1 MSSYIEISKQEAERL
16 AKDWEEDRES
26 VIQEQFVYEDEGQ
39 YKTIDNRACEFFV
52 ESFVSFTVAE
62 IYLNE
67 FATVD
72 ECLLVDKVVGETLR
86 ALDQNF
92 DNLREKYESK
102 CADYND
108 LKCAVDER
116 TKLYS
121 EQTNTINKLCA
132 RIHKLEKI
140 IISKELEKLENE

>member
-1 MSSYIEISKQEAERL
+1 MSNYNEVSKDEVIRL
-16 AKDWEEDRES
+16 LTSLEET
-26 VIQEQFVYEDEGQ
+26 Y
-39 YKTIDNRACEFFV
+39 N
-52 ESFVSFTVAE
+52 
-62 IYLNE
+62 
-67 FATVD
+67 
-72 ECLLVDKVVGETLR
+72 
-86 ALDQNF
+86 
-92 DNLREKYESK
+92 SK
-102 CADYND
+102 CAEYND